1 MNETMIRQFFSA
13 FNAGDIETMRSMM
26 TEKTVLYFP
35 KTEPLA
41 GAERICK
48 FLMIL
53 LKRIPKLN
61 FSIHR
66 VIIQDHRAA
75 VHWTNEGVSRKND
88 PYENE
93 GMTLFEE
100 ENGKFV
106 FISDFFKDTEKF

>member
-1 MNETMIRQFFSA
+1 MNETMIQQFFTA
-13 FNAGDIETMRSMM
+13 FNAGDIQTMRAMM

-35 KTEPLA
+35 KTRPLA
-41 GAERICK
+41 GGGQISK

-53 LKRIPKLN
+53 LKRFPKLI

-75 VHWTNEGVSRKND
+75 VHWTNEGVSRKNK

-93 GMTLFEE
+93 GVTLFEE
-100 ENGKFV
+100 EEGKFV